1 MNSMNFKITQP
12 SHLVLVLIYWRETT
26 VQVDKT
32 DFRKT
37 KSLYSCI
44 SKLPAILPPTESGTT
59 CEIVHISKYVLTTR
73 TSARCLK
80 ITVKVS
86 FNIACEASYVYIL
99 FEWKKLINKTKKAF
113 SLRPRYVF

>member
-80 ITVKVS
+80 ITEKVV
-86 FNIACEASYVYIL
+86 FNIASEASYVDIL
-99 FEWKKLINKTKKAF
+99 NGQK
-113 SLRPRYVF
+113 